1 MKRRRHTP
9 EQIVRKLREV
19 ERLLG
24 EGQTIAEAAKR
35 VEISEQTYHRWRNQ
49 YGGMKADDA
58 KRLRELER
66 ENARLKRIVADKE
79 LEDRRAQG
87 DRPGNLVS
95 PSRRRE
101 AVCMLQDRLEL
112 SERRA
117 CRVTGQH
124 RSTQRRL
131 PARGRG
137 DDALRTE
144 LHAFSRGHPRW
155 GYRRAWATLREE
167 GWTVN
172 RKRVQRLWREEGL
185 RVPLTRRKRQRL
197 GDSAQP
203 ARRLSAERP
212 NHVWALDFQFDQTAD
227 GRVLKLLNIVD
238 EHTREALAVVAARRI
253 NADATAAT
261 LDRIVAGR
269 GTAPGYIRCDNGPEL
284 TANALRDWCRFSG
297 TGSSYIE
304 PGVPWKN
311 PFVESFNGRLRDE
324 FLAVEQF
331 DSLLEAQVLIEDWR
345 IEYNTKRP
353 HSSLGWLAPATYAER
368 WEAQQHAGLS

>member
-19 ERLLG
+19 ERLPG
-24 EGQTIAEAAKR
+24 AGQTIAEAAKQ
-35 VEISEQTYHRWRNQ
+35 VEISRQTYHRWRNQ
-49 YGGMKADDA
+49 YAGMKADDA

-79 LEDRRAQG
+79 LEI
-87 DRPGNLVS
+87 
-95 PSRRRE
+95 
-101 AVCMLQDRLEL
+101 
-112 SERRA
+112 
-117 CRVTGQH
+117 
-124 RSTQRRL
+124 
-131 PARGRG
+131 
-137 DDALRTE
+137 DALRTE
-144 LHAFSRGHPRW
+144 LHAFSRGHSRW

-167 GWTVN
+167 GWGVN

-185 RVPLTRRKRQRL
+185 RVPLKRRKRQRL

-203 ARRLSAERP
+203 ARRLRAERP

-238 EHTREALAVVAARRI
+238 EHTREALAMVAARRI
-253 NADATAAT
+253 NADATAAA

-284 TANALRDWCRFSG
+284 TANALRAWCRFSG

-304 PGVPWKN
+304 PGAPWEN
-311 PFVESFNGRLRDE
+311 PYVESFNGRLRDE

-331 DSLLEAQVLIEDWR
+331 DSLLEAQVLIED
-345 IEYNTKRP
+345 
-353 HSSLGWLAPATYAER
+353 
-368 WEAQQHAGLS
+368 

>member
-1 MKRRRHTP
+1 
-9 EQIVRKLREV
+9 
-19 ERLLG
+19 
-24 EGQTIAEAAKR
+24 
-35 VEISEQTYHRWRNQ
+35 
-49 YGGMKADDA
+49 
-58 KRLRELER
+58 
-66 ENARLKRIVADKE
+66 
-79 LEDRRAQG
+79 
-87 DRPGNLVS
+87 
-95 PSRRRE
+95 
-101 AVCMLQDRLEL
+101 MLQDRLEL

-167 GWTVN
+167 GWSVN

-185 RVPLTRRKRQRL
+185 RVPLKRRKRQRL

-203 ARRLSAERP
+203 ARRLRAERP
-212 NHVWALDFQFDQTAD
+212 NQVWALDFQFDQTAD

-253 NADATAAT
+253 NADATAST
-261 LDRIVAGR
+261 LEGIVARR

-297 TGSSYIE
+297 TDSSYIE
-304 PGVPWKN
+304 PGAPWEN

-345 IEYNTKRP
+345 TEYNTKRA
-353 HSSLGWLAPATYAER
+353 HSSLGWLAPAAYAER
-368 WEAQQHAGLS
+368 WEAQLHAGLS